1 MDDASG
7 PAGASRG
14 YNTRQLHVMA
24 PRLVEQTIE
33 RAGIVSLGGSYAIG
47 PFPNHTGFYLS
58 FVGWLDG
65 PYAGAI
71 GEPRTGRFDG
81 REMRPPVAARN
92 WDDLSR
98 R

>member
-33 RAGIVSLGGSYAIG
+33 RAGITSLGGSYAIG
-47 PFPNHTGFYLS
+47 PFPNHTGSIEFRG
-58 FVGWLDG
+58 VGLMA
-65 PYAGAI
+65 PMLELLANRA
-71 GEPRTGRFDG
+71 RVASMDG
-81 REMRPPVAARN
+81 R
-92 WDDLSR
+92 
-98 R
+98 